1 MNGTTAARLKR
12 YVVDHCPQGNRET
25 IPDFHA
31 RRARVQV
38 ALIGWWQ
45 DLNGPGRKLA
55 RMLMDRGTME
65 IAETMTVV
73 TNGAPPPPLP
83 KRKPRK
89 KRTRVGKFTSAPLP
103 DLTDAPNCGHGR
115 PDPAMCPWCRRA
127 LPRRV
132 HRCTLRGMSLTADV
146 SRLTVCTKCREK
158 PRASP
163 ANKWCR
169 DCRNTWSRANRPKH
183 RDLPPEQRR
192 RATCRAYTNVLVK
205 RGVLTRGPC
214 EACGTTERV
223 EAHHDDYSKPRLVRW
238 LCIACHR
245 AHHRAIE
252 NRETPRPP
260 DDRVYRDVPD
270 PGAGKY

>member
-1 MNGTTAARLKR
+1 
-12 YVVDHCPQGNRET
+12 
-25 IPDFHA
+25 
-31 RRARVQV
+31 
-38 ALIGWWQ
+38 
-45 DLNGPGRKLA
+45 
-55 RMLMDRGTME
+55 
-65 IAETMTVV
+65 
-73 TNGAPPPPLP
+73 
-83 KRKPRK
+83 
-89 KRTRVGKFTSAPLP
+89 
-103 DLTDAPNCGHGR
+103 
-115 PDPAMCPWCRRA
+115 
-127 LPRRV
+127 
-132 HRCTLRGMSLTADV
+132 MSLTADV